1 MTFHSSR
8 GRGRRL
14 PASGSFDIGYLALCV
29 AVLPH
34 AIFRPLPGGSPMG
47 ADRPMFHAS
56 PPGGSLPI
64 REFVC
69 DLPLP
74 LPMLRRP
81 SASSFRPAP
90 RRPPL
95 SNSAPRFQPP
105 LGLVL
110 LLRLPRLCQL
120 REHVP
125 RPLFPVLPGSPF
137 VVTHFPLTIVLDGAL
152 VFLSSKC
159 PSMSPLPLF
168 QCTSP
173 FDPSSLW
180 SVIFLFILPV
190 LISAF
195 LQCCHFHSS
204 VG

>member
-14 PASGSFDIGYLALCV
+14 RASGSFDIGYLALCRY
-29 AVLPH
+29 ASTRHRLP
-34 AIFRPLPGGSPMG
+34 RPLPGGSPMG

-69 DLPLP
+69 ALPLP

-110 LLRLPRLCQL
+110 LHRRYWHNQSVSLP
-120 REHVP
+120 
-125 RPLFPVLPGSPF
+125 F
-137 VVTHFPLTIVLDGAL
+137 T
-152 VFLSSKC
+152 
-159 PSMSPLPLF
+159 
-168 QCTSP
+168 
-173 FDPSSLW
+173 
-180 SVIFLFILPV
+180 FLF
-190 LISAF
+190 SQAGR
-195 LQCCHFHSS
+195 LQQAIPATHMTDDIYQRATALSRVEEETADIATIPKLEGC
-204 VG
+204 VA